1 MTNFT
6 RRQSLGGIFGL
17 TLLPGRAA
25 CASAKGDK
33 AATTKALA
41 FDAPATRWI
50 DALPV
55 GNGRLGAMVFG
66 GVGTERLQLNHIEL
80 WSGRPADHNSLKARA
95 ALPEVRQLLFEGDR
109 PAANRLAQADMMT
122 PMPAEDFGAYQML
135 GDLSFAFDHAGEASD
150 YIRELDLH
158 NAEVRVRYRIGTALH
173 SRTILA
179 SFPDRLLV
187 VRLETT
193 AKEGLNFT
201 VRISRDRDAS
211 VLRDGDHVQLSGK
224 PTPFGVEFAA
234 HMSCTADGGRVEPL
248 PDGFRVI
255 AARSAIIR
263 LRAATDMIQPGP
275 RAQSLRAQLAARSKS
290 WPALVASHRADF
302 RTLFDA
308 VDLSFASPPLPAMAG
323 RARAHGISPALLDRY
338 FHFGRYLLISSTRPG
353 SLPPNLQGLWADGFA
368 PPWSADYHININLQM
383 NFWPVEVCG
392 LGALHASLFDY
403 AERLKPHGEQ
413 TARVAYGAAGA
424 VAHYT
429 SNPWGH
435 TIADGNLQYGLW
447 PEGMAWLSLHFWQHY
462 LYSGDTRFLRERALP
477 FLAACAEF
485 TLDYLVEHPKT
496 GKLVFG
502 PACSPENAYVMS
514 DGTGGYIDMGGGMA
528 QSMAYAVLRHTADA
542 ARIVGEAP
550 ELMAR
555 CEAAVAHLQR
565 LQIGPDGR
573 ILEWSEPLPEQEPG
587 HRHVSHLFGLYPG
600 IEIDSR
606 RTPDLADAARKTLAE
621 RIRHGGG
628 QTGWSAAW
636 LTMYRSRLGDG
647 EQAHAMLTKLL
658 TELTRPNLLD
668 THPFGDGAIFQ
679 IDGNLG
685 ATAAIVEML
694 LQSHDGDLRL
704 LPALPRA
711 LATGSIRGIRARGA
725 LSVDMSWRDSRVQ
738 SLVLRPDK
746 DVTLEIIPPPGQ
758 ALERLVSA
766 GERIPL
772 VGAVRLQGGRTYRL

>member
-1 MTNFT
+1 M
-6 RRQSLGGIFGL
+6 
-17 TLLPGRAA
+17 
-25 CASAKGDK
+25 
-33 AATTKALA
+33 
-41 FDAPATRWI
+41 
-50 DALPV
+50 
-55 GNGRLGAMVFG
+55 
-66 GVGTERLQLNHIEL
+66 
-80 WSGRPADHNSLKARA
+80 
-95 ALPEVRQLLFEGDR
+95 
-109 PAANRLAQADMMT
+109 
-122 PMPAEDFGAYQML
+122 
-135 GDLSFAFDHAGEASD
+135 
-150 YIRELDLH
+150 
-158 NAEVRVRYRIGTALH
+158 
-173 SRTILA
+173 
-179 SFPDRLLV
+179 
-187 VRLETT
+187 
-193 AKEGLNFT
+193 
-201 VRISRDRDAS
+201 
-211 VLRDGDHVQLSGK
+211 
-224 PTPFGVEFAA
+224 
-234 HMSCTADGGRVEPL
+234 
-248 PDGFRVI
+248 
-255 AARSAIIR
+255 
-263 LRAATDMIQPGP
+263 
-275 RAQSLRAQLAARSKS
+275 
-290 WPALVASHRADF
+290 
-302 RTLFDA
+302 
-308 VDLSFASPPLPAMAG
+308 
-323 RARAHGISPALLDRY
+323 
-338 FHFGRYLLISSTRPG
+338 
-353 SLPPNLQGLWADGFA
+353 
-368 PPWSADYHININLQM
+368 
-383 NFWPVEVCG
+383 
-392 LGALHASLFDY
+392 
-403 AERLKPHGEQ
+403 
-413 TARVAYGAAGA
+413 
-424 VAHYT
+424 
-429 SNPWGH
+429 
-435 TIADGNLQYGLW
+435 
-447 PEGMAWLSLHFWQHY
+447 
-462 LYSGDTRFLRERALP
+462 P